1 MGLSPIEDAAARS
14 RRGERP
20 ATDSSRLLPH
30 RSRLPVVCVAVRT
43 ALEDFT
49 RKITMDD
56 SRSLSENVGPRNR
69 RVAVCSR
76 RRALPRKAR
85 RFLGRYK
92 LSSRFPGHEAAASAA
107 SFWLA

>member
-1 MGLSPIEDAAARS
+1 MSRTRGCNGPLSPIEDAPARS

-49 RKITMDD
+49 R
-56 SRSLSENVGPRNR
+56 RNHHGRQQEPLGKR
-69 RVAVCSR
+69 RPAQPSR
-76 RRALPRKAR
+76 RRLFKT
-85 RFLGRYK
+85 
-92 LSSRFPGHEAAASAA
+92 ASATA
-107 SFWLA
+107 GGAEILGVLQTK